1 VARFWLPLG
10 ANKKALSMSSLRNL
24 NSAGFTVGEM
34 MATVSILGILA
45 AVGIPAFTRTLPGLR
60 LTDAARQV
68 ATELQHVRMKAI
80 SRGIPQQVTF
90 STSSYVLQQC
100 NGACTN
106 ESGNIALP
114 AGITATA
121 ATAPRF
127 EPRGT
132 VTTAAAITLS
142 NGTNQQ
148 YVCVRTIGRVNIQ
161 GTACP

>member
-1 VARFWLPLG
+1 MRKPLRRYSFSG
-10 ANKKALSMSSLRNL
+10 L

-34 MATVSILGILA
+34 MAAVSILGILVA
-45 AVGIPAFTRTLPGLR
+45 IGMPAFTRTLPGLR

-80 SRGIPQQVTF
+80 ARGIPQQVTF

-100 NGACTN
+100 NGACT
-106 ESGNIALP
+106 SDGGNIGLP
-114 AGITATA
+114 EGITATA
-121 ATAPRF
+121 STPPRF

-142 NGTNQQ
+142 NGTRQR

-161 GTACP
+161 DAACS

>member
-1 VARFWLPLG
+1 
-10 ANKKALSMSSLRNL
+10 MSSLRNL

-34 MATVSILGILA
+34 MATISILGILA
-45 AVGIPAFTRTLPGLR
+45 AIGIPAFTRTLPGLR

-68 ATELQHVRMKAI
+68 ATELQHVRMRAI
-80 SRGIPQQVTF
+80 ARGIPQQVTF

-106 ESGNIALP
+106 ESGNVALP
-114 AGITATA
+114 EGITATA

-132 VTTAAAITLS
+132 VTTAAAIRLS
-142 NGTNQQ
+142 NGTGQQ
-148 YVCVRTIGRVNIQ
+148 YVCVRNIGRVNIQ
-161 GTACP
+161 DTACP